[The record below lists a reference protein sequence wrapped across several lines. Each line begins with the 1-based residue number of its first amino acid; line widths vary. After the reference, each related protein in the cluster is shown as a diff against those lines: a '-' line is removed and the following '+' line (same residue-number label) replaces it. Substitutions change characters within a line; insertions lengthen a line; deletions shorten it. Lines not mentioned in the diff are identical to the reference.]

1 MPAGRDPASL
11 LAQHLARR
19 FVLGIFRM
27 LVDTPVTLGLGG
39 LQNGYVPGSFFWII
53 NHIYFQ
59 YWSVLITIVSAIVMV
74 VVSQMT
80 REPDL
85 AQIQSLT
92 FATVTP
98 EDRARTRA
106 SWGWKEVAGSALVLV
121 CILGAYLYFRG

>member
-1 MPAGRDPASL
+1 
-11 LAQHLARR
+11 
-19 FVLGIFRM
+19 
-27 LVDTPVTLGLGG
+27 
-39 LQNGYVPGSFFWII
+39 
-53 NHIYFQ
+53 
-59 YWSVLITIVSAIVMV
+59 
-74 VVSQMT
+74 MT